1 MKKILAL
8 ILALLMIPCI
18 NVFAADVQGKAD
30 WKVEITNPA
39 TGESYDKAGVIIDGK
54 YDNFFHSPI
63 VENLPPLP
71 YDIVITL
78 PVATEIN
85 GVRYSPRA
93 TGSSDAG
100 IWTRFDAYYTS
111 DDSDNWVKIGT
122 FDIAKSFD
130 PSEVAFKE
138 KVNAKKVKLS
148 VVRAI
153 RNYCVISEID
163 LLTDAEA
170 KAPVKEETA
179 AMPDSNP
186 YIVSGGDKSGW
197 QVEITNP
204 ATSQRFNTAGVAN
217 ILDGDPSTIFHSPT
231 TQPIPALPYEIEI
244 IMPKAT
250 EIGGIIYTPRQNK
263 NSDAGIVMGGDIYI
277 AETDNGA
284 WKKVKTFSID
294 KSFDPTEIPFGE
306 AFNTKKIKI
315 VVTKSVRN
323 YCVIA
328 EIDVLSKDKVTG
340 EKVEVTEE
348 PKKEE
353 EKKEEPAVAGGKGEK
368 AGWKIEAS
376 HAQGTA
382 GNMIDGDI
390 ATVWHSPIT
399 DPKTLPPF
407 DINITLPQLTDI
419 SGVIYT
425 PRTTG
430 SSDSGIVSKMEIY
443 ASETDNGE
451 LLKIGEYTLAQT
463 KDVKTMEL
471 AANIMVK
478 KLKFVVTEGRNNYGV
493 IAELDIRPATEGYKD
508 MTVTEYVKNQ
518 EAMTLYEMDKTFL
531 RAWSES
537 VWGDD
542 YVGQNVF
549 DASPEGDKMWH
560 YKPGTPMP
568 VTLDVDL
575 NGVGKIA
582 AFAYTPRVKDPSGH
596 WVEFNVLSSVDGEN
610 YTPVIEGRK
619 LDAASFDTVTIRF
632 DEPVEARYFRFEILN
647 GRGGHAACQELAFY
661 QYKEDMENFELNNRE
676 IYTLKI
682 GSNVLNVTHGQENFD
697 VDLGVAPFIVSGTT
711 MIPLRGLLEQMGANI
726 AWDGTIDQITIEK
739 KGNDTMIMQVE
750 HEPVLIGGR
759 RYSMLIAPRIVNS
772 RTFIPLRFVSE
783 HLGYDVAWDGATQTI
798 TITKPL

>member
-8 ILALLMIPCI
+8 ILAFLMIPCI
-18 NVFAADVQGKAD
+18 AVSAADLTGKSD

-78 PVATEIN
+78 PAATEIN
-85 GVRYSPRA
+85 GVRYSPRSS
-93 TGSSDAG
+93 GNSDAG
-100 IWTRFDAYYTS
+100 IWTRFEAYYTS

-130 PSEVAFKE
+130 PSEVVFKE

-186 YIVSGGDKSGW
+186 YIISGGDKAGW

-231 TQPIPALPYEIEI
+231 AQPIPALPYEIEI

-250 EIGGIIYTPRQNK
+250 EIGGIIYTPRPNK
-263 NSDAGIVMGGDIYI
+263 SSDAGIVMGGDIYI
-277 AETDNGA
+277 AESDSAT
-284 WKKVKTFSID
+284 WKKVKTFDIE

-323 YCVIA
+323 YCVIGD
-328 EIDVLSKDKVTG
+328 IDILSKDKVTG

-382 GNMIDGDI
+382 GNMIDGNI
-390 ATVWHSPIT
+390 TTVWHSPVT

-407 DINITLPQLTDI
+407 EVLITLPALTDI

-425 PRTTG
+425 PRSTG
-430 SSDSGIVSKMEIY
+430 SSDSGIVGKMDIY
-443 ASETDNGE
+443 ASDSDDGE
-451 LLKIGEYTLAQT
+451 MMLIGTYEVP
-463 KDVKTMEL
+463 KDRSVKTLEF
-471 AANIMVK
+471 AANILVK
-478 KLKFVVTEGRNNYGV
+478 RVKFVVIEGLNNYGV
-493 IAELDIRPATEGYKD
+493 IAELDLRAPLEGNKD
-508 MTVTEYVKNQ
+508 MSVAEYVKNQ
-518 EAMTLYEMDKTFL
+518 EAMKLYEMDKTFM

-549 DASPEGDKMWH
+549 DASASGDKMWH
-560 YKPGTPMP
+560 YKPGTAMP
-568 VTLDVDL
+568 VILDVDL
-575 NGVGKIA
+575 NVVGRIA
-582 AFAYTPRVKDPSGH
+582 AFKYVPRVKDASGH
-596 WVEFNVLSSVDGEN
+596 WVEFNLLASVDGEN
-610 YTPVIEGRK
+610 YTPVLEGRR
-619 LDAASFDTVTIRF
+619 LDPASFDPVTIRF
-632 DEPVEARYFRFEILN
+632 EEPVEARYFRFEVLN

-661 QYKEDMENFELNNRE
+661 QFKEDMEASILNNRE

-682 GSNVLNVTHGQENFD
+682 GSNVLNVTKGQENYD

-711 MIPLRGLLEQMGANI
+711 MIPLRGLHEQMGAEI
-726 AWDGTIDQITIEK
+726 AWDGTIDQITINK
-739 KGNDTMIMQVE
+739 KGNETMVMQVE

>member
-1 MKKILAL
+1 MKKI
-8 ILALLMIPCI
+8 IALLLSLMMIPCI
-18 NVFAADVQGKAD
+18 AVSAADLTGKEN
-30 WKVEITNPA
+30 WKIEITNQA
-39 TGESYDKAGVIIDGK
+39 TGQKFDKAEVMIDGK
-54 YDNFFHSPI
+54 TDNFFHSPI

-78 PVATEIN
+78 PSVTEIN
-85 GVRYSPRA
+85 GVRYTPRA
-93 TGSSDAG
+93 TGNSDAG
-100 IWTRFDAYYTS
+100 IWTRFEAYYTT
-111 DDSDNWVKIGT
+111 DDSDNWTKIGT
-122 FDIAKSFD
+122 FDIQKSFD
-130 PSEVAFKE
+130 PSEVVFKE
-138 KVNAKKVKLS
+138 AVKAKKVKLS

-153 RNYCVISEID
+153 RNYCVVSEID
-163 LLTDAEA
+163 LLTDAVSS
-170 KAPVKEETA
+170 APEKEETA
-179 AMPDSNP
+179 SMPDSNP

-197 QVEITNP
+197 QIEITNN
-204 ATSQRFNTAGVAN
+204 AASARYNTEGVAK
-217 ILDGDPSTIFHSPT
+217 ILDGSAETFWHSPT
-231 TQPIPALPYEIEI
+231 EQPIPALPYDIEI
-244 IMPKAT
+244 TMPNVT
-250 EIGGIIYTPRQNK
+250 EIGGILYTPRQNK

-306 AFNTKKIKI
+306 AFKAKKIKI
-315 VVTKSVRN
+315 TVTKSVRN

-328 EIDVLSKDKVTG
+328 ELDVLSKDKVTG

-353 EKKEEPAVAGGKGEK
+353 PAVAGGKGAKE
-368 AGWKIEAS
+368 GWKIEAS

-390 ATVWHSPIT
+390 ATFWHSPIT

-407 DINITLPQLTDI
+407 EMIITLPQLTDI

-443 ASETDNGE
+443 ASETDDGE
-451 LLKIGEYTLAQT
+451 LLKIGEYVLAQT

-518 EAMTLYEMDKTFL
+518 EAMKLYEMDKTFL

-537 VWGDD
+537 IWGDD
-542 YVGQNVF
+542 FVGQNVF
-549 DASPEGDKMWH
+549 DASPSGDKMWH

-575 NGVGKIA
+575 NGVAKVA
-582 AFAYTPRVKDPSGH
+582 AFAYTPRVKDTSGH
-596 WVEFNVLSSVDGEN
+596 WVEFNLLSSVDGEN
-610 YTPVIEGRK
+610 YTPVIEERR
-619 LDAASFDTVTIRF
+619 LDPSSFDTVTIRF
-632 DEPVEARYFRFEILN
+632 DEPVTARYFRFEILN
-647 GRGGHAACQELAFY
+647 GRGGHAACQELSFY
-661 QYKEDMENFELNNRE
+661 QFKEDQEEYLENNRE
-676 IYTLKI
+676 IYVLKI
-682 GSNVLNVTHGQENFD
+682 GSNVLNVTHGKENFD

-711 MIPLRGLLEQMGANI
+711 MIPLRGLLEQMGANVE
-726 AWDGTIDQITIEK
+726 WDGTIDQITITK
-739 KGNDTMIMQVE
+739 KGNETMIMQVE